1 MVEIVIVLAMV
12 GILAAIATVS
22 YQQYVRKVARSDA
35 KAELMELAQG
45 LERCFTVNNAYNAA
59 DCEVEP
65 HTTEGGHYAV
75 TITNLGTN
83 TYTLVATATS
93 KVQLQDADCA
103 VLRIDQRGSRT
114 SENSTGGA
122 TTECW

>member
-45 LERCFTVNNAYNAA
+45 LERCFTVNNA
-59 DCEVEP
+59 
-65 HTTEGGHYAV
+65 
-75 TITNLGTN
+75 
-83 TYTLVATATS
+83 
-93 KVQLQDADCA
+93 
-103 VLRIDQRGSRT
+103 
-114 SENSTGGA
+114 
-122 TTECW
+122 